1 MRKTGLVIVAAAA
14 AFAMTIA
21 GAKAKSCSD
30 VLNTCMKM
38 YAGQVHGKQGAG
50 PDAETQ
56 CRNDFNGCMQTGTWA
71 GSTTTIKGLQ
81 KK

>member
-1 MRKTGLVIVAAAA
+1 MRKTGFAIASATVA
-14 AFAMTIA
+14 FSMNFA
-21 GAKAKSCSD
+21 GAQAKSCSD

-38 YAGQVHGKQGAG
+38 YGGQVRGHSPINPEA
-50 PDAETQ
+50 Q

-71 GSTTTIKGLQ
+71 GQTLTVKGLE